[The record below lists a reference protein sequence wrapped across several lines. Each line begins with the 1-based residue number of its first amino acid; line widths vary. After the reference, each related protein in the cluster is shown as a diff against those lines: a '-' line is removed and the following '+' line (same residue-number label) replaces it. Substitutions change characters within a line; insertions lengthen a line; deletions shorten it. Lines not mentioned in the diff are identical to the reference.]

1 MRQVQAIVALAAVLA
16 LAGCGKGGDAGSGG
30 GATSGATTAKVAS
43 ALSGDWGATDACKLL
58 DKSKVAAAAGSEV
71 TKAELGAVNEAKDGM
86 AALSTCTY
94 TLASGGIV
102 GVLTRDAPAGSK
114 LADMLASAEGPEA
127 KAMGMTFEHVD
138 GVGRAALWNAKMD
151 SLQVFY
157 DDRRYA
163 AINVMMA
170 PKGTDAKAVTMAV
183 GKALQG

>member
-1 MRQVQAIVALAAVLA
+1 MRHGLIFAAVGGALLA
-16 LAGCGKGGDAGSGG
+16 SCGSGG
-30 GATSGATTAKVAS
+30 DKTAGSSGGSTGGGLAS

-58 DKSKVAAAAGSEV
+58 DKSKVAAAAGSPV
-71 TKAELGAVNEAKDGM
+71 AKAELGAVTEAKDGM

-94 TLASGGIV
+94 TLENGGIV

-114 LADMLASAEGPEA
+114 LADMLASAQGPEA
-127 KAMGMTFEHVD
+127 KAMGMTFEPVA
-138 GVGRAALWNAKMD
+138 GVGKAALWNAKMD

-163 AINVMMA
+163 AINMMMA
-170 PKGTDAKAVTMAV
+170 PKDADAKAVTMAV